1 MNGYT
6 SATTFSAHDV
16 MTCPICKGIRE
27 VNDQQKE
34 STVTTT
40 TRFDQLLENMYGFPK
55 AEAPST
61 LKATPEQL
69 EAKAKAKA
77 TADRMDRER
86 REDSERQYMG
96 TAASVVDQELRRVP
110 TSANGLAG
118 YLQGAGYKGDK
129 TGAGNALAMYLN
141 AKVETRIA
149 LSKILFPSLEGIFF
163 KVFVEANGLIIESK
177 RLQLCI
183 DPPYWQRSFV
193 EALRRGDYP
202 QLLK

>member
-6 SATTFSAHDV
+6 SATTFSAHDPKI
-16 MTCPICKGIRE
+16 CPICQGIRE
-27 VNDQQKE
+27 YNDQQKE

-40 TRFDQLLENMYGFPK
+40 TRFDQLLENMYGMPK

-77 TADRMDRER
+77 AQDRQDRWT
-86 REDSERQYMG
+86 REDFERQYMG
-96 TAASVVDQELRRVP
+96 TAASIVDRELRKVP

-118 YLQGAGYKGDK
+118 FLQGSGYKGDK
-129 TGAGNALAMYLN
+129 TGAGNALAVYLN
-141 AKVETRIA
+141 SRVESRIA
-149 LSKILFPSLEGIFF
+149 LSKILFPSMEGVSY
-163 KVFVEANGLIIESK
+163 KVFVEANGLIIESR

-202 QLLK
+202 ELLK